1 MKTYEL
7 KLNGNYQVVTANDLI
22 KGKQKMTLREAQL
35 LFITMSQVVKQDKDF
50 KTYTTTVPELASFLG
65 VSPKSLYRDLEGI
78 CENLMKRVIKI
89 KQGQK
94 WKMFHWI
101 SRAEYDSCTLTIRL
115 SDDIQPFLLELVG
128 NYTQTLLSTL
138 LTFKSWYTARLYQL
152 IVCER
157 TEHREEKEKWALSID
172 EIREFFD
179 LSDDEYT
186 QATDLIKNTIQR
198 AINELNQNDTVYI
211 SSFEKIYK
219 KHGRGRSLIG
229 VSFEAIVF
237 PDASHKE
244 AFLRYENVFNEWRN
258 EKPKRK

>member
-7 KLNGNYQVVTANDLI
+7 KLNGDYQVVTANDLI

-35 LFITMSQVVKQDKDF
+35 LFIAMSQVVKQDKDF
-50 KTYTTTVPELASFLG
+50 KTYITTVPELAEFLG
-65 VSPKSLYRDLEGI
+65 VSSSNLYRDIENI
-78 CENLMKRVIKI
+78 CESLMKRVVKI
-89 KQGQK
+89 KQDQN

-101 SRAEYDSCTLTIRL
+101 NTAEYNSGILTIRL

-157 TEHREEKEKWALSID
+157 TEHREEKEKWVLSID

-179 LSDDEYT
+179 LSENEYVL
-186 QATDLIKNTIQR
+186 AKDLIKNTIQR
-198 AINELNQNDTVYI
+198 AVNELNQNDTVYI
-211 SSFEKIYK
+211 PSFEKLYK

-244 AFLRYENVFNEWRN
+244 TFLKYEAVHNEWWS